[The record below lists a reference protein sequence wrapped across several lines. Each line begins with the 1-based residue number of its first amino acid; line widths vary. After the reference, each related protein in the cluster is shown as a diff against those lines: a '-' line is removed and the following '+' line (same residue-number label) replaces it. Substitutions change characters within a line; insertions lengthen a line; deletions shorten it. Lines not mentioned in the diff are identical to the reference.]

1 MAAERIQDCFWFRS
15 LFHIRTVLT
24 GRFRQ
29 PCDKNQALFKIT
41 VVIIKQPERV
51 RNWFSI
57 IPVELNIIILNNE
70 HVVFTFRKDARFS
83 MVRKTHVFLSRETV
97 TVKNIRPWVSLA
109 GKHWGT
115 AFPHCHTQTTAGLDE
130 TEQIATLLH
139 SEQTRLQRSWLLKER
154 IKRKQSS
161 TQKIYLRV
169 KTNRGNE
176 GAEEGLCLR
185 VAACLQQRPPI
196 LWMWHHLAFQAT
208 VAQKVWQTHL
218 WVSNIFADMH
228 LVGNGNTTSRLTH
241 VKCQ

>member
-1 MAAERIQDCFWFRS
+1 MNNNKHQENRKLWQKQTDVTIPQLFERFFERTKIMAAERIQDCFWFRS

-29 PCDKNQALFKIT
+29 PCDKNQTLFKIT

-130 TEQIATLLH
+130 TEQIAT
-139 SEQTRLQRSWLLKER
+139 RC
-154 IKRKQSS
+154 
-161 TQKIYLRV
+161 Y
-169 KTNRGNE
+169 
-176 GAEEGLCLR
+176 
-185 VAACLQQRPPI
+185 
-196 LWMWHHLAFQAT
+196 T
-208 VAQKVWQTHL
+208 V
-218 WVSNIFADMH
+218 N
-228 LVGNGNTTSRLTH
+228 NGH
-241 VKCQ
+241 DY